1 MLESK
6 EYQKQEKLHNTENKL
21 ELNKFQEKLQLP
33 TIMLLNI

>member
-6 EYQKQEKLHNTENKL
+6 EYQKQEKLHNIENKL
-21 ELNKFQEKLQLP
+21 ELNKFQEKLQSP